1 VSASIARAL
10 GPVAWLLACL
20 ALSSPALALD
30 SPSAKELWQAYPLKS
45 RTQPTATPGTPA
57 PPPRAATPATHE
69 SGSGVTTLLIVLVG
83 VCVAGGIAAIAW
95 RAQRGRRTGAP
106 VVAVPPRMRALVPA
120 MPLLSLAGGGPRE
133 PTVNA
138 AQERRPPPAGSPRRR
153 TGARGG
159 GSARVATLPSDPRR
173 AWTAEIEWRPG
184 DGDSRFWVMATADD
198 GSAKAPVAQ
207 SAALEWPPSG
217 PAAVQALSDAAR
229 ALEEA
234 LLSAG
239 WTPLPAG
246 EAWYAKRFA
255 WAARPA
261 TRQPADGKPGGA
273 RPNAAQPGTARPAA
287 GQARTQ
293 RPAAGQ
299 PRPSGQPHTARQ
311 AAAQPGTTRP
321 GAAPRERSGRFKRD
335 LQAWPAETHSRWRCE
350 LKWDAGYFNSRFQ
363 AVVYPPGTEPGR
375 PVAAGDP
382 FKWTFMS
389 DPDPRGERHLAQ
401 VRALASALEAAGWER
416 VDRGPAW
423 YAHRFVWRREGRPPE
438 RVEVA
443 AGEAAT

>member
-1 VSASIARAL
+1 MGGRA
-10 GPVAWLLACL
+10 G
-20 ALSSPALALD
+20 
-30 SPSAKELWQAYPLKS
+30 
-45 RTQPTATPGTPA
+45 
-57 PPPRAATPATHE
+57 
-69 SGSGVTTLLIVLVG
+69 GSG
-83 VCVAGGIAAIAW
+83 
-95 RAQRGRRTGAP
+95 
-106 VVAVPPRMRALVPA
+106 
-120 MPLLSLAGGGPRE
+120 
-133 PTVNA
+133 
-138 AQERRPPPAGSPRRR
+138 
-153 TGARGG
+153 
-159 GSARVATLPSDPRR
+159 ARVATLPSDPRR

-184 DGDSRFWVMATADD
+184 DRDSRFWVMATADD
-198 GSAKAPVAQ
+198 GSARAPVAQ

-217 PAAVQALSDAAR
+217 PAGVQALSDAAR

-261 TRQPADGKPGGA
+261 ARQPAGGAPGAARAIAAQPGA
-273 RPNAAQPGTARPAA
+273 RPAAARAQRPAAGQPRSARPAAAQPGTARPAA
-287 GQARTQ
+287 SQPGSA

-299 PRPSGQPHTARQ
+299 P
-311 AAAQPGTTRP
+311 GT
-321 GAAPRERSGRFKRD
+321 AAPNERSGRFKRD
-335 LQAWPAETHSRWRCE
+335 PQAWPAETQSRWRCE

-389 DPDPRGERHLAQ
+389 DPDPKGERHVAQ
-401 VRALASALEAAGWER
+401 VRALVSALEAAGWER
-416 VDRGPAW
+416 VGRGPAW
-423 YAHRFVWRREGRPPE
+423 YSHRFLWRREGRPPE